1 MLNIAICDDRPIQRK
16 LLNLLIHEY
25 EEQNGVRFNLYEF
38 DSGEEIIEKFE
49 ENKDFFD
56 LFFLDNF
63 MKKLTG
69 LQTALRIRY
78 DNTECHIVFVTAS
91 DKQMQHAFMAASPLE
106 ILFKP
111 LQQEDINKILDEVL
125 VGKVSE
131 TLLDD
136 RARRLLRD

>member
-25 EEQNGVRFNLYEF
+25 EEQNGVRFNL
-38 DSGEEIIEKFE
+38 
-49 ENKDFFD
+49 
-56 LFFLDNF
+56 
-63 MKKLTG
+63 
-69 LQTALRIRY
+69 
-78 DNTECHIVFVTAS
+78 
-91 DKQMQHAFMAASPLE
+91 E

-111 LQQEDINKILDEVL
+111 LQQEDINRILDEVL
-125 VGKVSE
+125 IGKVSE